1 MSEGLKKIH
10 QGIKKLW
17 IIDILILWRYLRAAL
32 PLYCVCK
39 SIHLSFFFIVLDEG
53 MGLYHR
59 GIYINIFLMIYQQH
73 RWNYW
78 YSFEKMA
85 IYGIYITQHM
95 GQQLAIKWR
104 HKIKTSIFHNFIIL
118 WWIFFKPSLIF
129 FFKFSAFLQS
139 N

>member
-1 MSEGLKKIH
+1 MSEGLTKIH

-17 IIDILILWRYLRAAL
+17 INQISILWRHLRAAL

-39 SIHLSFFFIVLDEG
+39 SIHLSLFFIVLDKG

-59 GIYINIFLMIYQQH
+59 GIYINIFLMKFLIFFWKNGNL
-73 RWNYW
+73 WNLHYTT
-78 YSFEKMA
+78 
-85 IYGIYITQHM
+85 YGT
-95 GQQLAIKWR
+95 AARKWR
-104 HKIKTSIFHNFIIL
+104 HKIKISIIHNFFIP

-129 FFKFSAFLQS
+129 FFYFSVCLQS